1 LPTSPV
7 MLLFLLIT
15 ALATFCPVSPFL
27 APFLLKTSFHPK
39 QFTTT
44 TFVLRTKPDRLPISY
59 RSDNGTRDSEFNI
72 QPLSSP
78 NTNATSITTM
88 NSPEAPPNFYAE
100 SVSRLTPSD
109 LINRFLTTAPD
120 TVQAAVKTTI
130 LGLIGTLPKLAFKTN
145 TVTTGERLANLMFQL
160 QMTGYMFKNAEY
172 RAGLTESLGLVGSEE
187 QSKLLSGTATEI
199 PPSQPEVE
207 ASNEPLP
214 KISGKVSER
223 TGGNGSQPQPQPQPP
238 TSTIELTH
246 SIQINSNSISFQFT
260 LRAFFARRR

>member
-1 LPTSPV
+1 